1 MAHEFH
7 LAWWPHPS
15 NFATFTHGCSAASQ
29 FSWSLSLEMFHSI
42 SSIVR
47 SSRYFNLCSLDH
59 MIVAASHLLPHH
71 TLPSSWLPC
80 EVWVEA
86 SMVPRLPHLFMS
98 ASHGQYQGLLSV
110 RAEVRLPDHN
120 CTNFFMTVQLSS
132 VKEIWGLLFLS
143 QTSCNGR
150 RIMGHPT
157 VVAHTFNHS
166 NKEEEVGR
174 FLCVWGQIGKQK
186 LISGQLGLLHRDTLS
201 QTPIPPKKKHMLQWQ
216 KNPMVRFTH
225 RFQQTLCCYKQISDK
240 RSLRK
245 ETFLF

>member
-1 MAHEFH
+1 MAGLPWHMSFIW
-7 LAWWPHPS
+7 LLDLILL
-15 NFATFTHGCSAASQ
+15 TFTHGCPAASQ

-86 SMVPRLPHLFMS
+86 FAVPRLPHLFMS
-98 ASHGQYQGLLSV
+98 ASHGQCQGLLSV

-132 VKEIWGLLFLS
+132 VKEIWGLL
-143 QTSCNGR
+143 
-150 RIMGHPT
+150 
-157 VVAHTFNHS
+157 
-166 NKEEEVGR
+166 
-174 FLCVWGQIGKQK
+174 
-186 LISGQLGLLHRDTLS
+186 
-201 QTPIPPKKKHMLQWQ
+201 IPFTNQLQWR
-216 KNPMVRFTH
+216 KNHGPPNSSGPH
-225 RFQQTLCCYKQISDK
+225 L
-240 RSLRK
+240 
-245 ETFLF
+245 